1 MNVLRQ
7 HADSVNGLEQK
18 VTEMEN
24 EGTLSLDYEK
34 LAKDILELIEDREK
48 GNLTLTR
55 PIGLPPHAPVA
66 QKVTEQ
72 CSFIASLVKRLFARV
87 DWTERLRDDSST
99 TD

>member
-7 HADSVNGLEQK
+7 HVDSVNGLEQK

-48 GNLTLTR
+48 GNLKLLSIFHYFVLGWFRSKIEVSETL
-55 PIGLPPHAPVA
+55 
-66 QKVTEQ
+66 
-72 CSFIASLVKRLFARV
+72 
-87 DWTERLRDDSST
+87 
-99 TD
+99 

>member
-48 GNLTLTR
+48 GNLKLMS
-55 PIGLPPHAPVA
+55 IFQIMYFKLS
-66 QKVTEQ
+66 Q
-72 CSFIASLVKRLFARV
+72 I
-87 DWTERLRDDSST
+87 SST
-99 TD
+99 FYKNEKFKGVRFYLQMKFQKLFMKFIKGSK

>member
-48 GNLTLTR
+48 GNLKL
-55 PIGLPPHAPVA
+55 ISIFQEMYFKL
-66 QKVTEQ
+66 
-72 CSFIASLVKRLFARV
+72 S
-87 DWTERLRDDSST
+87 
-99 TD
+99 